1 MTTPAQKQKREP
13 IAILQLHGR
22 FDGSAKDLRVVR
34 LMNHWGDKAHYDLLL
49 AERGADSA
57 RDNIDPAVKAHFLSE
72 PLMGA
77 VGGPG
82 RFLALAQIMRNY
94 DLVLSFGWGAFD
106 AVVAQRMFGL
116 LMNLPPLIHHEEN
129 RAGEETGPLGF
140 SGDFYRRFALG
151 AAHALVVPSGHMVHI
166 AIDEWNEAPRH
177 VHQIPD
183 GIDLSRYAKG
193 GSKGAIVGLASDDR
207 LILGA
212 QIGDAAPDMVDKLLS
227 AAVSLKDKVRL
238 VLLDGAEERAPLMAR
253 AKAIGLDD
261 LFIPEALTAP
271 QDYLGA
277 LDLFALVSPDT
288 ACPLA
293 LTEAMAAGLP
303 IIATDVGDVAAM
315 LGTGGRSFL
324 VRDGDGAA
332 LASAL
337 ARLVDDVDQRKKV
350 GDANRKRALQCFD
363 EAIMFDLYARLYGSA
378 IGRDDALL

>member
-1 MTTPAQKQKREP
+1 MTAPAQKRKREP

-22 FDGSAKDLRVVR
+22 FDGSAKDRRVVR
-34 LMNHWGDKAHYDLLL
+34 LMNHWGDKAHHDLLL
-49 AERGADSA
+49 ADRGADSA
-57 RDNIDPAVKAHFLSE
+57 REGLNPGVKVTFLSE

-77 VGGPG
+77 AGGPG
-82 RFLALAQIMRNY
+82 RFLALAQIMRSY

-116 LMNLPPLIHHEEN
+116 LMNLPPLIHHEES
-129 RAGEETGPLGF
+129 RAGDEIGPLGF

-151 AAHALVVPSGHMVHI
+151 AAHALVVPSGEMVHI

-193 GSKGAIVGLASDDR
+193 RSKGAIAGLASGDR

-212 QIGDAAPDMVDKLLS
+212 QIGDAKPEMVDKLL
-227 AAVSLKDKVRL
+227 AAVLPFKDKLRL
-238 VLLDGAEERAPLMAR
+238 ALLDGGGENVPLMTR
-253 AKAIGLDD
+253 AKAVGLDD
-261 LFIPEALTAP
+261 LFIPESLPAA
-271 QDYLGA
+271 QDYLGV
-277 LDLFALVSPDT
+277 LDIFALLAPDN

-303 IIATDVGDVAAM
+303 IIATDVGDVSAM
-315 LGTGGRSFL
+315 LGTGARSFL
-324 VRDGDGAA
+324 VRDGDGPA
-332 LASAL
+332 LAGAL
-337 ARLVDDVDQRKKV
+337 ARLVDDVDQRRKL

-378 IGRDDALL
+378 IERDDALL